1 MTEDSNNTLNMT
13 RMLQWVILLAPA
25 YVILGAA
32 GLTLAIPP
40 GYASPVFPAAGFAL
54 ACGLWFGRGALLAV
68 WIGSALLN
76 LSHAWLGGTLSGATV
91 AVAAVIAAGATVQ
104 AWLGCY
110 LVNRWQGPAWRQ
122 LEREQ
127 DVFAF
132 LLLGGVLAGMMS
144 ATISVAGLQ
153 LFGVIEPAGAPFTWW
168 NWYVGDVLG
177 ILVFAPLTLC
187 LLNRQNDLWHE
198 RRRRI
203 LAPMLL
209 ALALV
214 VAAFYGASQ
223 WEQQAQDIQIK
234 ASSDKIAE
242 RIDDRLIS
250 HREVLSSLRH
260 FIEAIP
266 EFSFGQFEQFTRI
279 TLQDNPDIFALS
291 FNDLIAEENRPAF
304 ERMMSTLS
312 PLGPYQITERDSQK
326 QLVRA
331 ATRPEYVA
339 VRYIVPLA
347 SNQPALGYDIY
358 SEPVRRDA
366 IDRARASNS
375 MAVTAPIRLV
385 QEEQQRIGILELLPV
400 RGAQA
405 AGGEDREGRLFGF
418 AVAVVK
424 VDEMI
429 EIATRDQVPSGLVF
443 QLVDP
448 YAPAGRTLLY
458 GSHSRSSAG
467 VPLPKAAPW
476 KNPLRMGD
484 RDWELSVYTTERY
497 RQEHRPWVAWAVG
510 MAGLMFVTLLQVLM
524 LGMTGR
530 TAVIQRKNEEL
541 KTAEGALRDLNIHLE
556 QKVEERTTELAAA
569 QYQTEKALAQVAKS
583 EALFRAMVEQAPL
596 GVALADSVTAR
607 ISEVNERFAR
617 IVGRTREELTS
628 IDWIQITHPDDLPEQ
643 LNKMAQLNAGEI
655 PGYQMNKRYVR
666 PDGSPIWI
674 SLTVAPVIVETGE
687 NPHHLA
693 MVEDITERREAEE
706 RLRCITDSAYDA
718 ILMMD
723 PQGAITYWNPAAEKI
738 LGYRA
743 EEVLGKDL
751 HEQLAPERYKDEYL
765 TAFPDFQRTGRGN
778 AVGKTLELF
787 ARHKDGR
794 EIAVAVSLAGVSLK
808 GGWHAVGILR
818 DITVQRKLEEDLRA
832 AKQAAEA
839 ANAAKGEFLAHMS
852 HEIRTPLNTL
862 LGMADLLCET
872 DLNPEQRSYVQIF
885 KKSGTT
891 LLSLINDILDLS
903 KIEAGQVE
911 LEKTPFSLP
920 ELIHRLVELMRVPA
934 VEKGIDLSTNVA
946 PDVPAA
952 LIGDAERLRQILLN
966 LIANA
971 IKFTP
976 RGTVTLSVRQCE
988 ANTDR
993 ETTGLRLAPPSETPD
1008 EASEALLS
1016 FSVEDTGIGIEE
1028 DRLGHIFERFTQ
1040 ADSSITRQFGGSGLG
1055 LTISRHLTELMGGSI
1070 QVEST
1075 VGRGS
1080 VFTVQVPFGIDR
1092 GEKTAGYSTVPDSAL
1107 AVGAR
1112 LETESAPEP
1121 PGWAPMDIPGPSRM
1135 GTPAPMRILLVEDTE
1150 ENRVLVHV
1158 YLKRTPWIIDDAENG
1173 LIALQR
1179 FTTGS
1184 YDLVLMDV
1192 QMPLMDG
1199 YTATREIRKWEM
1211 EKGRK
1216 PTPVIALTAHA
1227 FADEKQKS
1235 LDAGC
1240 TAHLTK
1246 PIDKK
1251 GLLAAI
1257 EQYAEPRT
1265 RSD

>member
-1 MTEDSNNTLNMT
+1 MTEDVNNVPYLIPLL
-13 RMLQWVILLAPA
+13 RRVILLAPA
-25 YVILGAA
+25 YMILGAA

-68 WIGSALLN
+68 WMGSALLN
-76 LSHAWLGGTLSGATV
+76 LSHAWLGGTLSGATA
-91 AVAAVIAAGATVQ
+91 AVAAVIATGAWVQ

-110 LVNRWQGPAWRQ
+110 LVNRWQGPAWMQ

-153 LFGVIEPAGAPFTWW
+153 LFGVIEPAVAPFTWW

-223 WEQQAQDIQIK
+223 WEQQAQDSQLK

-260 FIEAIP
+260 FIETIP
-266 EFSFGQFEQFTRI
+266 EFSFRQFEQFTRI

-291 FNDLIAEENRPAF
+291 FNDLIAEEDRPAF
-304 ERMMSTLS
+304 EQMMSTLS

-347 SNQPALGYDIY
+347 NNQPAVGYDIY

-366 IDRARASNS
+366 IDRARTSNS

-385 QEEQQRIGILELLPV
+385 QEQQQRIGILELLPV
-400 RGAQA
+400 REAHA
-405 AGGEDREGRLFGF
+405 AGDEDREGRPFGF

-443 QLVDP
+443 QLIDP
-448 YAPAGRTLLY
+448 YGPAAQTLLY
-458 GSHSRSSAG
+458 GSHLRGAAR
-467 VPLPKAAPW
+467 VPLPKTAPW
-476 KNPLRMGD
+476 KSHLRMGD

-510 MAGLMFVTLLQVLM
+510 MAGLIFATLLQILM

-569 QYQTEKALAQVAKS
+569 QNQTERALAQVAKS

-607 ISEVNERFAR
+607 ISEVNEQFAR

-643 LNKMAQLNAGEI
+643 LDKMARLNAGEI
-655 PGYQMNKRYVR
+655 TGYQMNKRYVR

-674 SLTVAPVIVETGE
+674 SLTVAPVIVEAGE

-738 LGYRA
+738 LGFRA
-743 EEVLGKDL
+743 DEVLGKNL
-751 HEQLAPERYKDEYL
+751 HEQLAPERYIDEYL
-765 TAFPDFQRTGRGN
+765 AAFPEFQRTGRGN

-818 DITVQRKLEEDLRA
+818 DITVQRELEENLRT

-862 LGMADLLCET
+862 LGMADMLCET
-872 DLNPEQRSYVQIF
+872 NLNPEQRTYVQIF

-911 LEKTPFSLP
+911 LEETPFSLP
-920 ELIHRLVELMRVPA
+920 ELIHRVVELMRVPA
-934 VEKGIDLSTNVA
+934 VEKGIELSAKVA
-946 PDVPAA
+946 ADVPVA
-952 LIGDAERLRQILLN
+952 LTGDAERLRQILLN

-976 RGTVTLSVRQCE
+976 RGTVTLSVRRCE
-988 ANTDR
+988 ANGDR
-993 ETTGLRLAPPSETPD
+993 ETTAVRLAHPSETAD
-1008 EASEALLS
+1008 EALLS
-1016 FSVEDTGIGIEE
+1016 FSVADTGIGIEE

-1040 ADSSITRQFGGSGLG
+1040 ADSSITRQYGGSGLG

-1070 QVEST
+1070 QVESA

-1080 VFTVQVPFGIDR
+1080 VFTVQVPFGIDH
-1092 GEKTAGYSTVPDSAL
+1092 GEETAGYSTVPDSTL
-1107 AVGAR
+1107 AVDAR
-1112 LETESAPEP
+1112 LGTESAPEP
-1121 PGWAPMDIPGPSRM
+1121 PEGTAMDIPEPSRM
-1135 GTPAPMRILLVEDTE
+1135 ETPAPLRILLVEDTE

-1158 YLKRTPWIIDDAENG
+1158 YLKKTPWIIDDAENG
-1173 LIALQR
+1173 LVALQR

-1192 QMPLMDG
+1192 QMPVMDG
-1199 YTATREIRKWEM
+1199 YTATREMRKWEM

-1227 FADEKQKS
+1227 FADEKLKS